1 MEEGGGVGRGGD
13 AHELVFGGNAEM
25 DPDRLKY
32 EALPEGNGGEGE
44 ELFGLRSANPRPHKD
59 GTISPGTG
67 AAASGDQAAGYD
79 EGAMRPRNR
88 ALVQRYFDSK

>member
-1 MEEGGGVGRGGD
+1 MEEGGVGRGGD
-13 AHELVFGGNAEM
+13 PQELVFGGNAEM

-32 EALPEGNGGEGE
+32 EPLPEGNGGEGE
-44 ELFGLRSANPRPHKD
+44 ELFGLRAANPRTNPD
-59 GTISPGTG
+59 GTVSAGTG
-67 AAASGDQAAGYD
+67 AGASGDQAAGYD

>member
-1 MEEGGGVGRGGD
+1 
-13 AHELVFGGNAEM
+13 M

-44 ELFGLRSANPRPHKD
+44 ELFGLRGTNPKTNPD
-59 GTISPGTG
+59 GTISTGTG
-67 AAASGDQAAGYD
+67 QSATGDQAAGYD

>member
-1 MEEGGGVGRGGD
+1 
-13 AHELVFGGNAEM
+13 M

-32 EALPEGNGGEGE
+32 EPLPGGNGGEGE
-44 ELFGLRSANPRPHKD
+44 ELFGLRSANPKANPN
-59 GTISPGTG
+59 G
-67 AAASGDQAAGYD
+67 AASPATGKGASGDQAAGYD